1 MSVFSSTL
9 NQMAL
14 LFMFIAIGYILAKL
28 KVIPENS
35 ASVLS
40 KLENNVLIPASVLA
54 TFMRKFTVGGIGNA
68 LEFFIGGFITILIS
82 IPIAILVARLC
93 SKDSYIR
100 KIYTYG
106 IAFSNF
112 GFMGYAV
119 VRGIFGDA
127 VYANYLIFVIPF
139 WTLIYVWGVPS
150 LLIPAEGGKKSVA
163 SRLKAFLNPMFIAM
177 VVGMVAGLAL
187 SNFIPAEGTAGAL
200 FVVTAIDQLGNCMSP
215 VAMLLT
221 GMTIAKIDLK
231 SAFSKASLY
240 IISLFRLIIIPLAFI
255 AVLIFLPIDH
265 ELKICILCVASMPL
279 GLNTIVIPSAY
290 GLDTTM
296 ASGMALISHLLSCI
310 SIPIVFMLFDM
321 LVKA

>member
-1 MSVFSSTL
+1 
-9 NQMAL
+9 MAL
-14 LFMFIAIGYILAKL
+14 LFAFIAAGYVLQKL
-28 KVIPENS
+28 KVIPDNS
-35 ASVLS
+35 AAVLS
-40 KLENNVLIPASVLA
+40 KLENFILIPASVLA
-54 TFMRKFTVGGIGNA
+54 TFMRKFTVDGIGNA
-68 LEFFIGGFITILIS
+68 LEFFIGGFATILIS
-82 IPIAILVARLC
+82 IPFAILISRLC

-119 VRGIFGDA
+119 VRGIFGDD

-139 WTLIYVWGVPS
+139 WMLIYVWGVPT
-150 LLIPAEGGKKSVA
+150 LLIPAEGGKKTIG

-177 VVGMVAGLAL
+177 IIGMIAGILL
-187 SNFIPAEGTAGAL
+187 SAYIPKENTAGSL
-200 FVVTAIDQLGNCMSP
+200 FIVTAIDQLGNCMSP

-221 GMTIAKIDLK
+221 GMTIAKINLK
-231 SAFSKASLY
+231 SAFSKVSLY
-240 IISLFRLIIIPLAFI
+240 VISLFRLIIIPLVFI
-255 AVLIFLPIDH
+255 AVLIFLPFDR
-265 ELKICILCVASMPL
+265 ELKICILCVAAMPL
-279 GLNTIVIPSAY
+279 GLNTIVIPNAY

-310 SIPIVFMLFDM
+310 SIPIIFMLFDM